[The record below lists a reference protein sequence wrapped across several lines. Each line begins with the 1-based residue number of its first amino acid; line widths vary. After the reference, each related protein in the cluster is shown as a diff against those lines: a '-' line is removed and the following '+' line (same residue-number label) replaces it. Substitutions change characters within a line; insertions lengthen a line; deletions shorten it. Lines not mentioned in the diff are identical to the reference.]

1 MRKYKKINKLDLL
14 KTVPKAKSFHFI
26 SELIND
32 IWGKFF
38 VTVYNPSK

>member
-1 MRKYKKINKLDLL
+1 MFSNNWN
-14 KTVPKAKSFHFI
+14 FI

-38 VTVYNPSK
+38 VTIYNPIK